1 METSPEKIRRFE
13 KDAVRFGVKV
23 TVEFEFDFKSFSTL
37 HIQHV
42 VLHIKIWYI
51 FVFIFYI

>member
-1 METSPEKIRRFE
+1 METSPEKIQRFE

-23 TVEFEFDFKSFSTL
+23 TVEFEIDFESFSTL
-37 HIQHV
+37 HIQYV